1 MQEKPVAME
10 ITIKLKDVR
19 LATWRTLLV
28 PIDIRYDQ
36 LHVLLQLAF
45 GWENEHLYGFW
56 PKRHSDQMY
65 VQSVDEWGG
74 LGDIPASQ
82 GHLYTDVAVGP
93 VIYEYDFGDSWE
105 HVITLKHVLTAPQLA
120 GRQLPSCVR
129 GSGANRLEDARG
141 MSDEG
146 QGDRYNRSAVNHLLA
161 HWKTAEKAMNAEEG
175 YF

>member
-1 MQEKPVAME
+1 MPEKPIAME

-19 LATWRTLLV
+19 PATWRTLLV

-56 PKRHSDQMY
+56 PKGKREQMY
-65 VQSVDEWGG
+65 VQSVDEWG
-74 LGDIPASQ
+74 DSADMPASQ

-105 HVITLKHVLTAPQLA
+105 HVITLKHLLTATQLA

-141 MSDEG
+141 KGVDG
-146 QGDRYNRSAVNHLLA
+146 QGDRYNREAVNLLLA
-161 HWKTAEKAMNAEEG
+161 HWKTAEKAMNAEKWH
-175 YF
+175 F